1 MARDVFPLWVP
12 MVKAKTRNRA
22 DHNEEAYD
30 DDDKASPLIS
40 TSPMSSQVSSQQSYE
55 IESSFYK

>member
-30 DDDKASPLIS
+30 DDDKASPFNQHFSNVIPSQFS
-40 TSPMSSQVSSQQSYE
+40 TVL
-55 IESSFYK
+55 